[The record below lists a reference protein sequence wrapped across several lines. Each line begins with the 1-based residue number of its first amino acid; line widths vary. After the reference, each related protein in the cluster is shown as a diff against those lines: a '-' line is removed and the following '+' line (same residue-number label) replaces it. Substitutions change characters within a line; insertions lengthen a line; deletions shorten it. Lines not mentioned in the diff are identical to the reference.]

1 MSGRLSFEERFR
13 HNLKHWGDRQ
23 VDEVNDDTKNWKG
36 DVEVTIQHHGA
47 LEKTIRWKQKQEYAF
62 SIFDSKNRR
71 ERKSHFM
78 KEILRGGDNYY
89 EWLF

>member
-1 MSGRLSFEERFR
+1 M
-13 HNLKHWGDRQ
+13 Q

-62 SIFDSKNRR
+62 SIL
-71 ERKSHFM
+71 
-78 KEILRGGDNYY
+78 ILRIEENASRI
-89 EWLF
+89 L